1 MTKNQSNLTVVK
13 LLGIIICILRSLA
26 GEDKFLEILQERN
39 LNICRFVE
47 VFFKQKNM
55 LIIFSIIEDER

>member
-13 LLGIIICILRSLA
+13 LLGIITCILRSLA

-39 LNICRFVE
+39 LNICRFVG
-47 VFFKQKNM
+47 VFFKQKDM
-55 LIIFSIIEDER
+55 LIMFSIIEDER